1 MYQDYLEI
9 DQEVCLTVALVC
21 NYYSKKHDY
30 IHTLI
35 THRTDT
41 IVIILQPT
49 VQSYLVFNGQ
59 LNERFPT
66 LENTKKT
73 SITSS

>member
-9 DQEVCLTVALVC
+9 DQKVWKFNLCLTVALVC

-41 IVIILQPT
+41 ILIILQPT

-66 LENTKKT
+66 LE
-73 SITSS
+73 